1 MSYHST
7 KFGGHSH
14 SGSGFIMILVWH
26 VIYQD
31 HAIKGSSNSMGEP
44 FMVSHLPAKFGCNR
58 HCDHGDK
65 IFLVVE
71 GQVFTSPCFSPPLL
85 FISKANG
92 MPCSCTQNF
101 RTYAQWL
108 AGVIN
113 EGYPIMVRYVYKIN
127 WRKLLK
133 KLLIVC
139 PENWMRRKRKKKTNG
154 NCKAFCVWCKPKKSK
169 LEWQLQN
176 LLC

>member
-1 MSYHST
+1 
-7 KFGGHSH
+7 
-14 SGSGFIMILVWH
+14 MILVWH

-139 PENWMRRKRKKKTNG
+139 PENWMRRKKKKN
-154 NCKAFCVWCKPKKSK
+154 
-169 LEWQLQN
+169 EWQLQSFLRLMQTKKKQTRMAIAKLFVLKVN
-176 LLC
+176 LIIPFFVIWPF

>member
-1 MSYHST
+1 
-7 KFGGHSH
+7 
-14 SGSGFIMILVWH
+14 
-26 VIYQD
+26 
-31 HAIKGSSNSMGEP
+31 
-44 FMVSHLPAKFGCNR
+44 MVSHLPAKFGCHS

-71 GQVFTSPCFSPPLL
+71 GQVFTSPRFTPPLL

-113 EGYPIMVRYVYKIN
+113 EGYPIMVRYIYKIK

-139 PENWMRRKRKKKTNG
+139 PENWMRRKKKKKRMATA
-154 NCKAFCVWCKPKKSK
+154 KLFAFDANQKKQTRMAIAK
-169 LEWQLQN
+169 LYVLKVN
-176 LLC
+176 LIIPFFVIWLF